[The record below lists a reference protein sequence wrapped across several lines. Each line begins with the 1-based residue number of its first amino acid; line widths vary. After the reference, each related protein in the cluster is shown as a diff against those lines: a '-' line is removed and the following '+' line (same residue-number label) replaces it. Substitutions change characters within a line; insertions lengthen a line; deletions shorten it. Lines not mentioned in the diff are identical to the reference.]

1 MSRGDRAVIAAWGRR
16 EPDARIA
23 VALAVIAAIPVILFP
38 PQLTLA
44 LAIIALLAALGW
56 ARPGIGLGVIA
67 VTIPLQEAITLSV
80 GPGTTTLTRLAL
92 VPFIVGWL
100 IRWMMQHAEIKL
112 TPPVV
117 AWFLVVSALIVS
129 IPAAADRF
137 AWSEEVYRWAA
148 AFALYV
154 VACDSM
160 KTARSCRPVIVGASM
175 GVALCVVVAAWQT
188 VTAAGPASFQ
198 ANGLTRVYAFFGEP
212 NPLAGYLEMTLPLL
226 VALVL
231 PWFLSGGSIHGLF
244 GAWGMAALTLL
255 AVGGGVALLLTQS
268 RGGYLGISASLM
280 LVGLLSG
287 RRARNLTLIGI
298 IVVSVMIL
306 VTPPGRNAADRFA
319 SSLTAIGGEEQV
331 TVDNWS
337 VQERI
342 AHWKAGLHMLRDQP
356 WSGVGAGNFNG
367 NYRENTEVWRF
378 RIPRGHA
385 HNNEIQ
391 MGAQSGY
398 TGLIA
403 YLVLLFSVGA
413 RIVRGLRG
421 QSPPTSHALAVG
433 ALGVLLAVVVHGQF
447 DYLHG
452 LSLNLAFALALACAE
467 PAASFTPDAHAR
479 LVAS

>member
-1 MSRGDRAVIAAWGRR
+1 
-16 EPDARIA
+16 
-23 VALAVIAAIPVILFP
+23 LLP
-38 PQLTLA
+38 PQLTIG
-44 LAIIALLAALGW
+44 LAIIGLMAALGF
-56 ARPGIGLGVIA
+56 ARPGIGLGLIA
-67 VTIPLQEAITLSV
+67 VTIPVQEAITLSI
-80 GPGTTTLTRLAL
+80 GPGAMTLTRLAL
-92 VPFIVGWL
+92 LPFIFGWL
-100 IRWMMQHAEIKL
+100 IRWMRGQAAIKL

-129 IPAAADRF
+129 FPAAADRA
-137 AWSEEVYRWAA
+137 AWSEEVYRWAV
-148 AFALYV
+148 AFALYA
-154 VACDSM
+154 VACDTM
-160 KTARSCRPVIVGASM
+160 KSARSCRPVIAGASS
-175 GVALCVVVAAWQT
+175 GVALRVGVAAWQI

-226 VALVL
+226 VALSL
-231 PWFLSGGSIHGLF
+231 PWILSGGRIDSLF
-244 GAWGMAALTLL
+244 GTRGM
-255 AVGGGVALLLTQS
+255 VALALLVVAGIVTLVLTQS
-268 RGGYLGISASLM
+268 RGGYLGILASLL
-280 LVGLLSG
+280 LVGSLSG
-287 RRARNLTLIGI
+287 RRARNLTLVSVVI
-298 IVVSVMIL
+298 VSVM
-306 VTPPGRNAADRFA
+306 VVGTPPGRMAADRFV

-342 AHWKAGLHMLRDQP
+342 AHWKAGLHMLRDRP
-356 WSGVGAGNFNG
+356 WVGVGAGNFNE

-413 RIVRGLRG
+413 RIARGLRG
-421 QSPPTSHALAVG
+421 QSPPTSRALAVG
-433 ALGVLLAVVVHGQF
+433 ALGVLFAIVVHGQF

-452 LSLNLAFALALACAE
+452 LSLSLAVALAFACAE
-467 PAASFTPDAHAR
+467 PAASFIPDARSR
-479 LVAS
+479 LAAS